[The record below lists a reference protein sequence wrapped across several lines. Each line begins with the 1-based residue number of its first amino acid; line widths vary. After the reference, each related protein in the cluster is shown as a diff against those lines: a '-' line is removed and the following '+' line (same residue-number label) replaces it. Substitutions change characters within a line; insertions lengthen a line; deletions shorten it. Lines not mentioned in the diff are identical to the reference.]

1 MLPHCSQLTHHTG
14 HRSPATHHGVE
25 CLLGLQTKVH
35 PIHTWWPDP
44 TLDTTWN
51 TTMDTAMEST
61 LESPIVPHHILPG
74 HHCQTL
80 AGQSPPVGADARHT
94 NVGQPLL
101 VFPLHAGQV
110 GLVRGGLQSGPG
122 EVVEGGGSVDSV
134 GKPASARAATLPVE
148 GGGGG
153 AGRLHGILLEI
164 SVFRNRKKESFNIEN
179 IAGLLRLLVVFME
192 ILSIE

>member
-1 MLPHCSQLTHHTG
+1 MLPHCTQLTHHTG
-14 HRSPATHHGVE
+14 DRGPATHHGVE
-25 CLLGLQTKVH
+25 CRGLLRLQPEVH
-35 PIHTWWPDP
+35 PIHTVRPP
-44 TLDTTWN
+44 N
-51 TTMDTAMEST
+51 PAV
-61 LESPIVPHHILPG
+61 VPHHILPG

-153 AGRLHGILLEI
+153 PGRLHGILLEI